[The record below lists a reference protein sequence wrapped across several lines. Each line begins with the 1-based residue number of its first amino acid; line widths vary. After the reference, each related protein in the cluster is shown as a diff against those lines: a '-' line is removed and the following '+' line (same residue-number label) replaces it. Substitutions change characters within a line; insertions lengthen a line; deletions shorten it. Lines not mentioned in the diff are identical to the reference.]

1 MNQQRALFVDLYSRP
16 AAYQRAATRA
26 SGRALALIVGLL
38 VLLALAGLLYLSQA
52 STATEMRYALLV
64 RRGEEARLQEEILLL
79 RCQVAQHQSI
89 GSLEERAQRLGFVDA
104 SPNDRQIVCAMP
116 AAPAT
121 QVSAPVATPQRELEA
136 SAAAPAPLGWLLRA
150 VPGLQQASP
159 KQ

>member
-1 MNQQRALFVDLYSRP
+1 MNQQRALYVDLYSRP

-79 RCQVAQHQSI
+79 RCQVAQRQSI
-89 GSLEERAQRLGFVDA
+89 GSLQERAQKLGFVDA
-104 SPNDRQIVCAMP
+104 SPNDPQMVCAMP
-116 AAPAT
+116 VA
-121 QVSAPVATPQRELEA
+121 SAPRASAPIATSPRELEA
-136 SAAAPAPLGWLLRA
+136 TAGAPAPLAWLLRA
-150 VPGLQQASP
+150 VPGLQLALP